1 MAVAFILLACA
12 GLLKD
17 KMPDTMI
24 TLIGLNIDTA
34 DVLAI
39 SFISRMSFIMLLFHA
54 LIFVVILARNE
65 TAAYFHDGL
74 WGIKFLVVGVGYVG
88 TFWMDNS
95 FFSKFYLPASKI
107 VSIFY
112 LLYQALLMLTVA
124 Y

>member
-24 TLIGLNIDTA
+24 TLIGLDIDTA

-54 LIFVVILARNE
+54 LIFVVILARN
-65 TAAYFHDGL
+65 
-74 WGIKFLVVGVGYVG
+74 
-88 TFWMDNS
+88 
-95 FFSKFYLPASKI
+95 
-107 VSIFY
+107 
-112 LLYQALLMLTVA
+112 
-124 Y
+124 

>member
-1 MAVAFILLACA
+1 MLVAFILLACS

-17 KMPDTMI
+17 HMPDTM
-24 TLIGLNIDTA
+24 TSLIGLNLDTK

-74 WGIKFLVVGVGYVG
+74 WGIKFLLVGVSYFC
-88 TFWMDNS
+88 TFWMDNK
-95 FFSKFYLPASKI
+95 FFSDFYLPASKI
-107 VSIFY
+107 ISIFY
-112 LLYQALLMLTVA
+112 LIY
-124 Y
+124 

>member
-1 MAVAFILLACA
+1 MTDAF
-12 GLLKD
+12 D
-17 KMPDTMI
+17 
-24 TLIGLNIDTA
+24 IGMTET

-39 SFISRMSFIMLLFHA
+39 SFISRMSFIMLLFHL

-74 WGIKFLVVGVGYVG
+74 WGIKFLLVGVGYIG

-95 FFSKFYLPASKI
+95 FFTNFYLPASKI

-112 LLYQALLMLTVA
+112 LLY
-124 Y
+124 

>member
-1 MAVAFILLACA
+1 MFVAFILLACS

-17 KMPDTMI
+17 KMPDTM
-24 TLIGLNIDTA
+24 TKLLGLNIDEK

-74 WGIKFLVVGVGYVG
+74 WGIKFLLVGVAYFA
-88 TFWMDNS
+88 TFWMDNK
-95 FFSKFYLPASKI
+95 FFNDFYLPASKI

-112 LLYQALLMLTVA
+112 LIY
-124 Y
+124 